1 MASKESWSTLID
13 DVIDNVIKDLKV
25 KSKQE
30 LYYDDPVL
38 WAEEVL
44 GAELYSKQKE
54 MLRSLAANK
63 RTAVKSAHSTGKSYT
78 MGIAAC
84 WWVATRGPNS
94 LVVSTAPTYAQV
106 NKILWEEIRKHYVE
120 HNLPGKITQGDEW
133 KVPVEGYDE
142 KGNKRVIEKQVAFGR
157 RPADMDMSAFQGL
170 HRPDGVLFLIDEA
183 VGCPEMIFTAAE
195 VNTTAENCRILAIA
209 NPDDYQSAFG
219 KIFKRN
225 DHTWNQMTISAMDT
239 PNFTGEPVSKKL
251 GELLPQPNWVEDMK
265 TQWGE
270 ESSRFKSKILAEFP
284 EESDSMFFTQTA
296 IDKAIDCEL
305 PENMDIPCVMGV
317 DVARMGDDYNSIYIN
332 RGGRLRLHSTWNKV
346 TLTETAGRI
355 HRAAIDNAATEVRID
370 GSGIGAG
377 VIDILMNDSSYD
389 SKKYRV
395 ISMIGSGKSPD
406 TLRWLNARALYY
418 DQMREKMQQGV
429 LDIDFDDEKLLDE
442 MLMIKFK
449 FSPKGGIQIESK
461 DDMRSRGMKSPDN
474 LDAAVYACGEIGAIV
489 DNPYADYEQGT
500 IFNLDPWA
508 LLEMGDRRGMPL

>member
-1 MASKESWSTLID
+1 MLDE
-13 DVIDNVIKDLKV
+13 VIDGALEILRK
-25 KSKQE
+25 KSKNAV
-30 LYYDDPVL
+30 YFNDPVL

-54 MLRSLAANK
+54 MLRSLANNK

-84 WWVATRGPNS
+84 WWVSTRGSNS
-94 LVVSTAPTYAQV
+94 LVVSTAPTYNQV
-106 NKILWEEIRKHYVE
+106 HNILWEEVRKHFVE
-120 HNLPGKITQGDEW
+120 HGLVGKITQDDQW
-133 KVPVEGYDE
+133 KIPVEGVDD

-195 VNTTAENCRILAIA
+195 VNTTAANCRILAIA

-219 KIFKRN
+219 KIFKRE
-225 DHTWNQMTISAMDT
+225 DSTWNRMTISVHDT
-239 PNFTGEPVSKKL
+239 PNFTGEVVSEHL
-251 GELLPQPNWVEDMK
+251 AALLPQQDWVEDMK
-265 TQWGE
+265 IQWGE

-296 IDKAIDCEL
+296 IDKSIDHDV
-305 PENMDIPCVMGV
+305 PEDFERECIFGV
-317 DVARMGDDYNSIYIN
+317 DIARMGEDYNSIYIN

-355 HRAAIDNAATEVRID
+355 HRAALDEMATEIRVD

-377 VIDILMNDSSYD
+377 VIDILMNDDAYD
-389 SKKYRV
+389 RKPYKV
-395 ISMIGSGKSPD
+395 IAMIGSGRSPD

-418 DQMREKMQQGV
+418 DQMREKMQTSL
-429 LDIDFDDEKLLDE
+429 LDIDPRDEKLLDE

-474 LDAAVYACGEIGAIV
+474 LDAAVYASAEIDALINGAYSELEV
-489 DNPYADYEQGT
+489 GSMVSY
-500 IFNLDPWA
+500 DPWE
-508 LLEMGDRRGMPL
+508 LMEIDDRRGMPI

>member
-1 MASKESWSTLID
+1 MID
-13 DVIDNVIKDLKV
+13 GVIDGALDILRK
-25 KSKQE
+25 KSKNE
-30 LYYDDPVL
+30 IYYNDPVL
-38 WAEEVL
+38 WAENVL

-54 MLRSLAANK
+54 MLRSLANNK

-84 WWVATRGPNS
+84 WWVSTRGPNS

-106 NKILWEEIRKHYVE
+106 NKILWEEIRKHFVE
-120 HNLPGKITQGDEW
+120 HSLPGKITQSDEW
-133 KVPVEGYDE
+133 KIPVEGVDE
-142 KGNKRVIEKQVAFGR
+142 KGNRRIIEKQVAFGR

-219 KIFKRN
+219 KIFKRE
-225 DHTWNQMTISAMDT
+225 DSTWNRMTISAHDT
-239 PNFTGEPVSKKL
+239 PNFTGEEVSEKL
-251 GELLPQPNWVEDMK
+251 GHLLPQVQWVEDMK
-265 TQWGE
+265 IQWGE

-296 IDKAIDCEL
+296 IDKAVDCEF
-305 PENMDIPCVMGV
+305 PDNMDIPCVLGV
-317 DVARMGDDYNSIYIN
+317 DIARMGEDYNSVYVN

-355 HRAAIDNAATEVRID
+355 HRIAIDTGADEVRID

-377 VIDILMNDSSYD
+377 VIDILMNDGQYER
-389 SKKYRV
+389 KNYQV
-395 ISMIGSGKSPD
+395 IAMIGSGKSPD

-418 DQMREKMQQGV
+418 DQMREKMQKNL
-429 LDIDFDDEKLLDE
+429 LDIDFGDEKLLDE

-474 LDAAVYACGEIGAIV
+474 LDAAVYASAEIDELINGPYSEYNVGDIV
-489 DNPYADYEQGT
+489 TY
-500 IFNLDPWA
+500 DPW
-508 LLEMGDRRGMPL
+508 EMIELNDRRGMPL

>member
-1 MASKESWSTLID
+1 MLDE
-13 DVIDNVIKDLKV
+13 VIDGALEILRK
-25 KSKQE
+25 KSKNE
-30 LYYDDPVL
+30 VYFNDPVL

-54 MLRSLAANK
+54 MLRSLANNK

-84 WWVATRGPNS
+84 WWVSTRGSNS
-94 LVVSTAPTYAQV
+94 LVVSTAPTYNQV
-106 NKILWEEIRKHYVE
+106 HNILWEEVRKHFVE
-120 HNLPGKITQGDEW
+120 HGLVGKITQDDQW
-133 KVPVEGYDE
+133 KIPVEGIDD
-142 KGNKRVIEKQVAFGR
+142 KGNKRIIEKQVAFGR

-195 VNTTAENCRILAIA
+195 VNTTAANCRILAIA

-219 KIFKRN
+219 KIFKRE
-225 DHTWNQMTISAMDT
+225 DSTWNRMTISVHDT
-239 PNFTGEPVSKKL
+239 PNFTGEPVSEHL
-251 GELLPQPNWVEDMK
+251 GALLPQPQWVEDMK
-265 TQWGE
+265 IQWGE

-296 IDKAIDCEL
+296 IDKSVDAEI
-305 PENMDIPCVMGV
+305 PEDFEKECVFGV
-317 DVARMGDDYNSIYIN
+317 DIARMGEDYNSIYIN

-355 HRAAIDNAATEVRID
+355 HRAALDEMATEIRID

-377 VIDILMNDSSYD
+377 VIDILMNDDAYD
-389 SKKYRV
+389 RKPYKV
-395 ISMIGSGKSPD
+395 IAMIGSGRSPD

-418 DQMREKMQQGV
+418 DQMREKMQTSL
-429 LDIDFDDEKLLDE
+429 LDIDPKDEKLLDE

-474 LDAAVYACGEIGAIV
+474 LDAAVYACAEIDALIN
-489 DNPYADYEQGT
+489 NPYSDLEVGSMVSY
-500 IFNLDPWA
+500 DPWEIM
-508 LLEMGDRRGMPL
+508 EMDDRRGMPI

>member
-1 MASKESWSTLID
+1 MLDE
-13 DVIDNVIKDLKV
+13 VIDGALEILRK
-25 KSKQE
+25 KSKNAV
-30 LYYDDPVL
+30 YFNDPVL

-54 MLRSLAANK
+54 MLRSLANNK

-84 WWVATRGPNS
+84 WWVSTRGSNS
-94 LVVSTAPTYAQV
+94 LVVSTAPTYNQV
-106 NKILWEEIRKHYVE
+106 HNILWEEVRKHFVE
-120 HNLPGKITQGDEW
+120 HGLVGKITQDDQW
-133 KVPVEGYDE
+133 KIPVEGVDD

-195 VNTTAENCRILAIA
+195 VNTTAANCRILAIA

-219 KIFKRN
+219 KIFKRE
-225 DHTWNQMTISAMDT
+225 DSTWNRMTISVHDT
-239 PNFTGEPVSKKL
+239 PNFTGEIVSQSL
-251 GELLPQPNWVEDMK
+251 ASLLPQPEWVEDMK
-265 TQWGE
+265 IQWGE

-296 IDKAIDCEL
+296 IDKSVDAE
-305 PENMDIPCVMGV
+305 IPQDLEKECIFGV
-317 DVARMGDDYNSIYIN
+317 DIARMGEDYNSIYTN

-355 HRAAIDNAATEVRID
+355 HRAALDEMATEIRID

-377 VIDILMNDSSYD
+377 VIDILMNDDAYD
-389 SKKYRV
+389 RKPYKV
-395 ISMIGSGKSPD
+395 IAMIGSGRSPD

-418 DQMREKMQQGV
+418 DQMREKMQTSQ
-429 LDIDFDDEKLLDE
+429 LDIDPRDEKLLDE

-461 DDMRSRGMKSPDN
+461 DEMRSRGMKSPDN
-474 LDAAVYACGEIGAIV
+474 LDSAVYASAEINAIINGAYSEMEIGTMV
-489 DNPYADYEQGT
+489 SY
-500 IFNLDPWA
+500 DPWE
-508 LLEMGDRRGMPL
+508 LMDMDDRRGMPI

>member
-1 MASKESWSTLID
+1 MLDE
-13 DVIDNVIKDLKV
+13 VIDGALEILRK
-25 KSKQE
+25 KSKNAV
-30 LYYDDPVL
+30 YFNDPVL

-54 MLRSLAANK
+54 MLRSLANNK

-84 WWVATRGPNS
+84 WWVSTRGSNS
-94 LVVSTAPTYAQV
+94 LVVSTAPTYNQV
-106 NKILWEEIRKHYVE
+106 HNILWEEVRKHFVE
-120 HNLPGKITQGDEW
+120 HGLVGKITQDDQW
-133 KVPVEGYDE
+133 KIPVEGVDD

-195 VNTTAENCRILAIA
+195 VNTTAANCRILAIA

-219 KIFKRN
+219 KIFKRE
-225 DHTWNQMTISAMDT
+225 DSTWNRMTISVHDT
-239 PNFTGEPVSKKL
+239 PNFTGEVVSEHL
-251 GELLPQPNWVEDMK
+251 AALLPQQDWVEDMK
-265 TQWGE
+265 IQWGE

-296 IDKAIDCEL
+296 IDKSIDHDV
-305 PENMDIPCVMGV
+305 PEDFERECIFGV
-317 DVARMGDDYNSIYIN
+317 DIARMGEDYNSIYIN

-355 HRAAIDNAATEVRID
+355 HRAALDEMATEIRVD

-377 VIDILMNDSSYD
+377 VIDILMNDDAYD
-389 SKKYRV
+389 RKPYKV
-395 ISMIGSGKSPD
+395 IAMIGSGRSPD

-418 DQMREKMQQGV
+418 DQMREKMQTSL
-429 LDIDFDDEKLLDE
+429 LDIDPKDEKLLDE

-474 LDAAVYACGEIGAIV
+474 LDSAVYACAEIDAIINGAYSEMEIGSMV
-489 DNPYADYEQGT
+489 SY
-500 IFNLDPWA
+500 DPWE
-508 LLEMGDRRGMPL
+508 LMEIDDRRGMPI

>member
-1 MASKESWSTLID
+1 MLDE
-13 DVIDNVIKDLKV
+13 VIDGALEILRK
-25 KSKQE
+25 KSKNE
-30 LYYDDPVL
+30 VYFNDPVL

-54 MLRSLAANK
+54 MLRSLANNK

-84 WWVATRGPNS
+84 WWVSTRGSNS
-94 LVVSTAPTYAQV
+94 LVVSTAPTYNQV
-106 NKILWEEIRKHYVE
+106 HNILWEEVRKHFVE
-120 HNLPGKITQGDEW
+120 HGLMGKITQDDQW
-133 KVPVEGYDE
+133 KIPVEGIDD
-142 KGNKRVIEKQVAFGR
+142 KGNKRIIEKQVAFGR

-195 VNTTAENCRILAIA
+195 VNTTAANCRILAIA

-219 KIFKRN
+219 KIFKRE
-225 DHTWNQMTISAMDT
+225 DSTWNRMTISVHDT
-239 PNFTGEPVSKKL
+239 PNFTGEIVSEHL
-251 GELLPQPNWVEDMK
+251 SALLPQPQWVEDMK
-265 TQWGE
+265 IQWGE

-296 IDKAIDCEL
+296 IDKSIDAEIQ
-305 PENMDIPCVMGV
+305 EDFEKECVFGV
-317 DVARMGDDYNSIYIN
+317 DIARMGEDYNSIYIN

-355 HRAAIDNAATEVRID
+355 HRAALDEMATEIRID

-377 VIDILMNDSSYD
+377 VIDILMNDDAYD
-389 SKKYRV
+389 RKPYKV
-395 ISMIGSGKSPD
+395 VAMIGSGRSPD

-418 DQMREKMQQGV
+418 DQMREKMQTSA
-429 LDIDFDDEKLLDE
+429 LDIDPKDEKLLDE

-474 LDAAVYACGEIGAIV
+474 LDAAVYACAEIDALIN
-489 DNPYADYEQGT
+489 NPYSDLEVGSMVSY
-500 IFNLDPWA
+500 DPWE
-508 LLEMGDRRGMPL
+508 LMEMDDRRGMPI

>member
-1 MASKESWSTLID
+1 MLDE
-13 DVIDNVIKDLKV
+13 VIDGALEILRK
-25 KSKQE
+25 KSKNE
-30 LYYDDPVL
+30 VYFNDPVL

-54 MLRSLAANK
+54 MLRSLANNK

-84 WWVATRGPNS
+84 WWVSTRGSNS
-94 LVVSTAPTYAQV
+94 LVVSTAPTYNQV
-106 NKILWEEIRKHYVE
+106 HNILWEEVRKHFVE
-120 HNLPGKITQGDEW
+120 HGLMGKITQDDQW
-133 KVPVEGYDE
+133 KIPVEGIDD
-142 KGNKRVIEKQVAFGR
+142 KGNKRIIEKQVAFGR

-195 VNTTAENCRILAIA
+195 VNTTAANCRILAIA

-219 KIFKRN
+219 KIFKRE
-225 DHTWNQMTISAMDT
+225 DPTWNRMTISVHDT
-239 PNFTGEPVSKKL
+239 PNFTGEPVSEHL
-251 GELLPQPNWVEDMK
+251 SALLPQPQWVEDMK
-265 TQWGE
+265 IQWGE

-296 IDKAIDCEL
+296 IDKSIDHDV
-305 PENMDIPCVMGV
+305 PEDFEKECIFGV
-317 DVARMGDDYNSIYIN
+317 DIARMGEDYNSIYIN

-355 HRAAIDNAATEVRID
+355 HRAAIDEMATEIRID

-377 VIDILMNDSSYD
+377 VIDILMNDSTYD
-389 SKKYRV
+389 RKPYKV
-395 ISMIGSGKSPD
+395 IAKIGSGRSPD

-418 DQMREKMQQGV
+418 DQMREKMQTSQ
-429 LDIDFDDEKLLDE
+429 LDIDPKDEKLLDE

-474 LDAAVYACGEIGAIV
+474 LDAAVYACAEIDALIN
-489 DNPYADYEQGT
+489 NPYSDLEVGSMVSY
-500 IFNLDPWA
+500 DPWE
-508 LLEMGDRRGMPL
+508 LMEMDDRRGMPI

>member
-1 MASKESWSTLID
+1 MLDE
-13 DVIDNVIKDLKV
+13 VIDGALEILRK
-25 KSKQE
+25 KSKNAV
-30 LYYDDPVL
+30 YFNDPVL

-54 MLRSLAANK
+54 MLRSLANNK

-84 WWVATRGPNS
+84 WWVSTRGSNS
-94 LVVSTAPTYAQV
+94 LVVSTAPTYNQV
-106 NKILWEEIRKHYVE
+106 HNILWEEVRKHFVE
-120 HNLPGKITQGDEW
+120 HGLVGKITQDDQW
-133 KVPVEGYDE
+133 KIPVEGVDD

-195 VNTTAENCRILAIA
+195 VNTTAANCRILAIA

-219 KIFKRN
+219 KIFKRE
-225 DHTWNQMTISAMDT
+225 DSTWNRMTISVHDT
-239 PNFTGEPVSKKL
+239 PNFTGEVVSEHL
-251 GELLPQPNWVEDMK
+251 AALLPQQDWVEDMK
-265 TQWGE
+265 IQWGE

-296 IDKAIDCEL
+296 IDKSIDHDV
-305 PENMDIPCVMGV
+305 PEDFERECIFGV
-317 DVARMGDDYNSIYIN
+317 DIARMGEDYNSIYIN

-355 HRAAIDNAATEVRID
+355 HRAALDEMATEIRVD

-377 VIDILMNDSSYD
+377 VIDILMNDDAYD
-389 SKKYRV
+389 RKPYKV
-395 ISMIGSGKSPD
+395 IAMIGSGRSPD
-406 TLRWLNARALYY
+406 ALRWLNARALYY
-418 DQMREKMQQGV
+418 DQMREKMQTSL
-429 LDIDFDDEKLLDE
+429 LDIDPRDEKLLDE

-474 LDAAVYACGEIGAIV
+474 LDAAVYASAEIDALINGAYSELEV
-489 DNPYADYEQGT
+489 GSMVSY
-500 IFNLDPWA
+500 DPWE
-508 LLEMGDRRGMPL
+508 LMEIDDRRGMPI

>member
-1 MASKESWSTLID
+1 MLD
-13 DVIDNVIKDLKV
+13 QVIDGVV
-25 KSKQE
+25 KHIEQKSRNE
-30 LYYDDPVL
+30 LYYNDPVL

-54 MLRSLAANK
+54 MLRSLAQNK

-120 HNLPGKITQGDEW
+120 RNLPGKITQGDEW
-133 KVPVEGYDE
+133 KIPVEGLDE
-142 KGNKRVIEKQVAFGR
+142 KGNRRVIEKQVAFGR

-209 NPDDYQSAFG
+209 NPDDYQTAFG

-225 DHTWNQMTISAMDT
+225 DPTWNKMTISAFDT
-239 PNFTGEPVSKKL
+239 PNFTGEAVSEKL
-251 GELLPQPNWVEDMK
+251 GHLLPQPQWVDDMK
-265 TQWGE
+265 VQWGE
-270 ESSRFKSKILAEFP
+270 ESSRFKSKIMAEFP
-284 EESDSMFFTQTA
+284 EESDSMFFTQST
-296 IDKAIDCEL
+296 IDKAIDCEI
-305 PENMDIPCVMGV
+305 PEDMNRTCVIGADI
-317 DVARMGDDYNSIYIN
+317 ARMGDDYNSVYVN
-332 RGGRLRLHSTWNKV
+332 RGGRLRKAADWNKV
-346 TLTETAGRI
+346 TLTETASRLHRI
-355 HRAAIDNAATEVRID
+355 AIDEAATEVRID

-377 VIDILMNDSSYD
+377 VIDILMNDASY
-389 SKKYRV
+389 SYKPYKV
-395 ISMIGSGKSPD
+395 IAMIGSGKSPD

-418 DQMREKMQQGV
+418 DQMREKMAMGK
-429 LDIDFDDEKLLDE
+429 LDIDFSDEQLLDE

-461 DDMRSRGMKSPDN
+461 DDMRSRGVKSPDS
-474 LDAAVYACGEIGAIV
+474 LDAAVYASAEIGAIV
-489 DNPYADYEQGT
+489 DDPYAGYAEGT
-500 IFNLDPWA
+500 IFNLDPWEM
-508 LLEMGDRRGMPL
+508 LELGDRRGMPI

>member
-1 MASKESWSTLID
+1 MLDE
-13 DVIDNVIKDLKV
+13 VIDGALEILRK
-25 KSKQE
+25 KSKNE
-30 LYYDDPVL
+30 VYFNDPVL

-54 MLRSLAANK
+54 MLRSLANNK

-84 WWVATRGPNS
+84 WWVSTRGSNS
-94 LVVSTAPTYAQV
+94 LVVSTAPTYNQV
-106 NKILWEEIRKHYVE
+106 HNILWEEVRKHFVE
-120 HNLPGKITQGDEW
+120 HGLVGKITQDDQW
-133 KVPVEGYDE
+133 KIPVEGVDD
-142 KGNKRVIEKQVAFGR
+142 KGNRRVIEKQVAFGR

-195 VNTTAENCRILAIA
+195 VNTTAANCRILAIA

-219 KIFKRN
+219 KIFKRE
-225 DHTWNQMTISAMDT
+225 DSTWNRMTISVHDT
-239 PNFTGEPVSKKL
+239 PNFTGEPVSEHL
-251 GELLPQPNWVEDMK
+251 GALLPQPQWVEDMK
-265 TQWGE
+265 IQWGE

-296 IDKAIDCEL
+296 IDKSVDAEI
-305 PENMDIPCVMGV
+305 PEDFEKECVFGV
-317 DVARMGDDYNSIYIN
+317 DIARMGEDYNSIYIN

-355 HRAAIDNAATEVRID
+355 HRAALDEMATEIRID

-377 VIDILMNDSSYD
+377 VIDILMNDDAYD
-389 SKKYRV
+389 RKPYKV
-395 ISMIGSGKSPD
+395 IAMIGSGRSPD

-418 DQMREKMQQGV
+418 DQMREKMQTSQ
-429 LDIDFDDEKLLDE
+429 LDIDPKDEKLLDE

-474 LDAAVYACGEIGAIV
+474 LDAAVYACAEIDALIN
-489 DNPYADYEQGT
+489 NPYSDLEVGSMVSY
-500 IFNLDPWA
+500 DPWEIM
-508 LLEMGDRRGMPL
+508 EMDDRRGMPI

>member
-1 MASKESWSTLID
+1 MID
-13 DVIDNVIKDLKV
+13 EVINSVVKDLKT

-30 LYYDDPVL
+30 LYFDDPVL

-54 MLRSLAANK
+54 MLRSLANNK

-225 DHTWNQMTISAMDT
+225 DHTWNKMSISAMDT
-239 PNFTGEPVSKKL
+239 PNFTGEVVSKKL
-251 GELLPQPNWVEDMK
+251 SELLPQPNWV
-265 TQWGE
+265 
-270 ESSRFKSKILAEFP
+270 
-284 EESDSMFFTQTA
+284 
-296 IDKAIDCEL
+296 
-305 PENMDIPCVMGV
+305 
-317 DVARMGDDYNSIYIN
+317 
-332 RGGRLRLHSTWNKV
+332 
-346 TLTETAGRI
+346 
-355 HRAAIDNAATEVRID
+355 
-370 GSGIGAG
+370 
-377 VIDILMNDSSYD
+377 
-389 SKKYRV
+389 
-395 ISMIGSGKSPD
+395 
-406 TLRWLNARALYY
+406 
-418 DQMREKMQQGV
+418 
-429 LDIDFDDEKLLDE
+429 
-442 MLMIKFK
+442 
-449 FSPKGGIQIESK
+449 
-461 DDMRSRGMKSPDN
+461 
-474 LDAAVYACGEIGAIV
+474 
-489 DNPYADYEQGT
+489 
-500 IFNLDPWA
+500 
-508 LLEMGDRRGMPL
+508 